1 LYVAR
6 TNKYIIVRV
15 SASVPS
21 GEESESEDEEDD
33 IMMMMIQMVERRR
46 LSPFTYYLFPIF
58 LIPIPI
64 KLVFSHHPGVRVL
77 SHYSTTL

>member
-1 LYVAR
+1 
-6 TNKYIIVRV
+6 
-15 SASVPS
+15 
-21 GEESESEDEEDD
+21 
-33 IMMMMIQMVERRR
+33 MMMMIQMVERRR
-46 LSPFTYYLFPIF
+46 LSPFTHYLFPIF